1 MFKDELSKLA
11 QHWSGLHGPL
21 FPQETHEVGVVILAA
36 TPTYKAEHR
45 FKVCHNLSL
54 TPADIP
60 SIIRVS

>member
-21 FPQETHEVGVVILAA
+21 FPQETQEIGVVILAA

-45 FKVCHNLSL
+45 FKV
-54 TPADIP
+54 
-60 SIIRVS
+60 